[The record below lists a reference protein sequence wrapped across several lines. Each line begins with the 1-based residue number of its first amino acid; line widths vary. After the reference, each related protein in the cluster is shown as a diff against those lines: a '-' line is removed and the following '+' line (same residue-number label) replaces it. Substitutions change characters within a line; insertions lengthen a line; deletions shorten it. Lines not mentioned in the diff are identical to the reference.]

1 MLKVEGAFEP
11 ILTGDDRPEP
21 LRDYPVIH
29 VQPIAWGEMDG
40 FNHVNNVAYYRYAE
54 SARIA
59 YMRAIGFMA
68 AREDLLTILAGSSMQ
83 YRRPVVYPDTL
94 LVGVRIKHLGSTSV
108 VQEYVMYSQAQQA
121 LVASGEAVIVR
132 TDTAM
137 VKMPWSDEERA
148 VIEQFEGR
156 TFHQS

>member
-1 MLKVEGAFEP
+1 MLKVASIFEP
-11 ILTGDDRPEP
+11 ILTGDDRPK
-21 LRDYPVIH
+21 LLHDYPVAH
-29 VQPIAWGEMDG
+29 VQPIAWGDMDG

-68 AREDLLTILAGSSMQ
+68 AREDLLTILASSSIQ
-83 YRRPVVYPDTL
+83 YRRPVTYPDTL
-94 LVGVRIKHLGSTSV
+94 LIGVRIKHLGSTSV
-108 VQEYVMYSQAQQA
+108 VQEYAMYSQAQQA

-132 TDTAM
+132 TDMNM

-148 VIEQFEGR
+148 LIEQFENR
-156 TFHQS
+156 RFD